1 MIELLPS
8 LKLTAKGA
16 ENGPTP
22 RGKDRLPPIFSGK
35 LLVSGTLLLREEILH
50 HCILDYL
57 STGAGFLKINNM
69 FQQHVFFGGGGTHT
83 CEVRLLAWC
92 SMISL
97 ILDIN
102 SLSRLSITCF
112 VSGKLDLNI
121 FLATATLNKC
131 TGTVQEKICL
141 WFLFPFFICQ
151 VSSSSFLFLSRVCQQ
166 K

>member
-57 STGAGFLKINNM
+57 STGAGFLEINNM
-69 FQQHVFFGGGGTHT
+69 FQQHVFFGGEEPIH
-83 CEVRLLAWC
+83 VR
-92 SMISL
+92 
-97 ILDIN
+97 
-102 SLSRLSITCF
+102 
-112 VSGKLDLNI
+112 SGSWH
-121 FLATATLNKC
+121 
-131 TGTVQEKICL
+131 GVQ
-141 WFLFPFFICQ
+141 
-151 VSSSSFLFLSRVCQQ
+151 
-166 K
+166 